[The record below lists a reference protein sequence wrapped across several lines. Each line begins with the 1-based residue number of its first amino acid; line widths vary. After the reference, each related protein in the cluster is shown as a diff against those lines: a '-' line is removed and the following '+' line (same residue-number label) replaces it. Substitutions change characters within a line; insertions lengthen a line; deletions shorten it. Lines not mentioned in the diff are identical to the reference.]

1 MSDPSKRREQVSRSV
16 KRHRSQRDRLEVY
29 IPQGWREKLKKVND
43 SEGLSTSAW
52 VRSMVALRIGEDPP
66 EGKD

>member
-1 MSDPSKRREQVSRSV
+1 M

-29 IPQGWREKLKKVND
+29 IPQGWRERLKKIND
-43 SEGLSTSAW
+43 SEEISTSAW
-52 VRSMVALRIGEDPP
+52 VRNMVALRIGEDPP